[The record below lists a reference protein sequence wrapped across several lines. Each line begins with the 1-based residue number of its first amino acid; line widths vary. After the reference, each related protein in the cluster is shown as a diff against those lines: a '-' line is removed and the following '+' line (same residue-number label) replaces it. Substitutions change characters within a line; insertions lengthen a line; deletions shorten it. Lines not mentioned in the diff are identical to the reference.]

1 MKSFMRFLAGA
12 ALGFLVLSSGCKT
25 ITIRTILRSDDSLV
39 RQITVAGDSTG
50 IGDTGYPIRLHEP
63 WSVSKV
69 RDENDNNTYIYTIS
83 SSFSDIDELNEEIE
97 YRGDSLQVNSS
108 AELTKRFCWFYT
120 FYRYQETF
128 YAFSPFNDPPLK
140 EYLSPEEFQLYQSGI
155 DSSEIKDKVEAYAEE
170 NFYNAFA
177 NALIKVAA
185 NHPELSLTS
194 ADIEGCKEEII
205 DTFNEWVFTSEDVMA
220 ALLSAGDSLLHP
232 LRPLTDYRAEFSEL
246 DSTFSRYFALLE
258 KIITEGYR
266 VEVEMPGRI
275 FDNNANK
282 TITRKMA
289 AWEFETDQFHL
300 ADYTMW
306 VESRRLNLLPT
317 IITVLLFCFGL
328 IAIYTSWRRSRRQKL
343 AEQGISWSDR
353 KKFIFKWP
361 ISIIF
366 IILGGWLMFAF
377 LQLFILFNIEPAI
390 LWLDIFTATPE
401 ENALFVFLV
410 LLGLLL
416 VVTGLWH
423 LVLFFRERKNSA
435 Q

>member
-120 FYRYQETF
+120 FYRYEETF
-128 YAFSPFNDPPLK
+128 YAFFPFNDPPLK

-185 NHPELSLTS
+185 NHPELSLAS

-205 DTFNEWVFTSEDVMA
+205 DTFDEWVFSSEDVMG

-266 VEVEMPGRI
+266 FEVEMPGRI
-275 FDNNANK
+275 FDSNANK
-282 TITRKMA
+282 TITGNI
-289 AWEFETDQFHL
+289 L
-300 ADYTMW
+300 W
-306 VESRRLNLLPT
+306 VTWGDVTSVA
-317 IITVLLFCFGL
+317 ILFVL
-328 IAIYTSWRRSRRQKL
+328 IALFHWFFRKQFIKISESKKNLPYSIKKVRVYELIFYITF
-343 AEQGISWSDR
+343 GIVVVKAVPSV
-353 KKFIFKWP
+353 
-361 ISIIF
+361 
-366 IILGGWLMFAF
+366 
-377 LQLFILFNIEPAI
+377 
-390 LWLDIFTATPE
+390 
-401 ENALFVFLV
+401 VFLWC
-410 LLGLLL
+410 L
-416 VVTGLWH
+416 H
-423 LVLFFRERKNSA
+423 C
-435 Q
+435 